1 MYPCKKLRNLL
12 ILFYIPKLTI
22 LLSKAKGNK
31 NMAALLEAKNVT
43 KIYAKSQH
51 PSLNKVSFRITDGE
65 FIAIMGASGSG
76 KTTLLNVLSTID
88 TPTNGSITIN
98 GVNLRNLTDSKAAD
112 FRRDNLGFIFQEY
125 LLLDSLTIFE
135 NIAVP
140 LTLQKLS
147 PKKIESMI
155 RNLAKSF
162 GIDAQLDKYPSE
174 LSGGQRQRAS
184 ALRAIVKH
192 PSILFADEPTGALD
206 SSSATDLLN
215 TLKESNESL
224 HTTILMV
231 THDAYA
237 ASFADRILIF
247 KDGCIIQEL
256 LKQNADR
263 RAFYESIAQTIA
275 KLDTER

>member
-1 MYPCKKLRNLL
+1 M
-12 ILFYIPKLTI
+12 
-22 LLSKAKGNK
+22 S
-31 NMAALLEAKNVT
+31 ALLEATEVT
-43 KIYAKSQH
+43 KIYARAQH
-51 PSLNKVSFRITDGE
+51 SSLNKVSFSVAKSE

-88 TPTNGSITIN
+88 TPTSGSITID
-98 GVNLRNLTDSKAAD
+98 GVNIKNLSDSGAAD
-112 FRRDNLGFIFQEY
+112 FRRDKLGFIFQEY

-140 LTLQKLS
+140 LTLQKLP
-147 PKKIESMI
+147 PKKIENMVRS
-155 RNLAKSF
+155 LAEAF
-162 GIDAQLDKYPSE
+162 GIDPQLNKYPNE

-184 ALRAIVKH
+184 ALRAIVKR

-224 HTTILMV
+224 NTTILMV

-247 KDGCIIQEL
+247 KDGCIIREL
-256 LKQNADR
+256 FRQNDDR
-263 RAFYESIAQTIA
+263 RTFYESIAREVA

>member
-1 MYPCKKLRNLL
+1 M
-12 ILFYIPKLTI
+12 
-22 LLSKAKGNK
+22 S
-31 NMAALLEAKNVT
+31 ALLEAKEVT
-43 KIYAKSQH
+43 KIYAKAQR
-51 PSLNKVSFRITDGE
+51 PSLNKVSFSVSKSE

-88 TPTNGSITIN
+88 TPTGGSITID
-98 GVNLRNLTDSKAAD
+98 GVNIKNLTDSGAAD
-112 FRRDNLGFIFQEY
+112 FRRDKLGFIFQEY

-140 LTLQKLS
+140 LTLQKLP
-147 PKKIESMI
+147 PKKIENMVKS
-155 RNLAKSF
+155 LAETF
-162 GIDAQLDKYPSE
+162 GIDSQLNKYPNE

-184 ALRAIVKH
+184 ALRAIVKR

-206 SSSATDLLN
+206 SNSATDLLN
-215 TLKESNESL
+215 TLKESNKAL
-224 HTTILMV
+224 DTTILMV

-247 KDGCIIQEL
+247 KDGRIIREL
-256 LKQNADR
+256 FKQNDDR
-263 RAFYESIAQTIA
+263 RTFYESIALEVA

>member
-1 MYPCKKLRNLL
+1 M
-12 ILFYIPKLTI
+12 
-22 LLSKAKGNK
+22 S
-31 NMAALLEAKNVT
+31 ALLEATEVT
-43 KIYAKSQH
+43 KIYARAQH
-51 PSLNKVSFRITDGE
+51 PSLNKVSFNVAKSE

-88 TPTNGSITIN
+88 TPTSGNITID
-98 GVNLRNLTDSKAAD
+98 GVNIKNLSDSGAAD
-112 FRRDNLGFIFQEY
+112 FRRDKLGFIFQEY

-140 LTLQKLS
+140 LTLQKLP
-147 PKKIESMI
+147 PKKIENMI
-155 RNLAKSF
+155 RSLAEAF
-162 GIDAQLDKYPSE
+162 GIDPQLNKYPNE

-184 ALRAIVKH
+184 ALRAIVKR

-215 TLKESNESL
+215 TLKESNEAL
-224 HTTILMV
+224 NTTILMV

-247 KDGCIIQEL
+247 KDGCIIREL
-256 LKQNADR
+256 FKQNDDR
-263 RAFYESIAQTIA
+263 HTFYESIAQEVA

>member
-1 MYPCKKLRNLL
+1 MS
-12 ILFYIPKLTI
+12 T
-22 LLSKAKGNK
+22 
-31 NMAALLEAKNVT
+31 LLEAKEVT
-43 KIYAKSQH
+43 KIYAKAQR
-51 PSLNKVSFRITDGE
+51 PSLNKVSFKVSGSE

-88 TPTNGSITIN
+88 TPTSGSITIN
-98 GVNLRNLTDSKAAD
+98 GVNLKNLTDSGAAD

-140 LTLQKLS
+140 LTLQKLP
-147 PKKIESMI
+147 PKKIENMVRS
-155 RNLAKSF
+155 LAETF
-162 GIDAQLDKYPSE
+162 GIDSQLNKYPNQ

-184 ALRAIVKH
+184 ALRAIVKR

-206 SSSATDLLN
+206 SNSATDLLN
-215 TLKESNESL
+215 TLKRSNEDL

-256 LKQNADR
+256 FKKNADR
-263 RAFYESIAQTIA
+263 RAFYESIAREVA
-275 KLDTER
+275 RLDTER

>member
-1 MYPCKKLRNLL
+1 M
-12 ILFYIPKLTI
+12 
-22 LLSKAKGNK
+22 S
-31 NMAALLEAKNVT
+31 ALLEAKEVT
-43 KIYAKSQH
+43 KIYARAQH
-51 PSLNKVSFRITDGE
+51 PSLNRVSFSVAKSE

-88 TPTNGSITIN
+88 TPTSGSITID
-98 GVNLRNLTDSKAAD
+98 GVNIKNLSDSGAAD
-112 FRRDNLGFIFQEY
+112 FRRDKLGFIFQEY

-140 LTLQKLS
+140 LTLQKLP
-147 PKKIESMI
+147 PKKIENMI
-155 RNLAKSF
+155 RSLAEAF
-162 GIDAQLDKYPSE
+162 GIDPQLNKYPNE

-184 ALRAIVKH
+184 ALRAIVKR

-215 TLKESNESL
+215 TLKESNEAL
-224 HTTILMV
+224 NTTILMV

-247 KDGCIIQEL
+247 KDGCIIREL
-256 LKQNADR
+256 FKQNDDR
-263 RAFYESIAQTIA
+263 HTFYESIAQEVA

>member
-1 MYPCKKLRNLL
+1 M
-12 ILFYIPKLTI
+12 
-22 LLSKAKGNK
+22 S
-31 NMAALLEAKNVT
+31 ALLEAKEVT
-43 KIYAKSQH
+43 KIYAKAQH
-51 PSLNKVSFRITDGE
+51 SSLNKVSFSVSKSE

-88 TPTNGSITIN
+88 TPTSGSIIIDGIN
-98 GVNLRNLTDSKAAD
+98 IKDLTDSGAAD
-112 FRRDNLGFIFQEY
+112 FRRDKLGFIFQEY
-125 LLLDSLTIFE
+125 FLLDSLTIFE

-140 LTLQKLS
+140 LTLQKLP
-147 PKKIESMI
+147 PKKIENMI
-155 RNLAKSF
+155 RSLAESF
-162 GIDAQLDKYPSE
+162 GIDAQLNKYPNE

-184 ALRAIVKH
+184 ALRAIVKR

-224 HTTILMV
+224 NTTILMV

-247 KDGCIIQEL
+247 KDGCIIREL
-256 LKQNADR
+256 FRQNDDR
-263 RAFYESIAQTIA
+263 RTFYESIAREVA

>member
-1 MYPCKKLRNLL
+1 MS
-12 ILFYIPKLTI
+12 T
-22 LLSKAKGNK
+22 
-31 NMAALLEAKNVT
+31 LLEAKNVT
-43 KIYAKSQH
+43 KIYAKAQQ
-51 PSLNKVSFRITDGE
+51 PSLNDVSLNVREGE

-88 TPTNGSITIN
+88 TPTSGSITIN
-98 GVNLRNLTDSKAAD
+98 GVNLKNLTDSSAAD

-140 LTLQKLS
+140 LTLQKLP
-147 PKKIESMI
+147 PKKIENMVQSM
-155 RNLAKSF
+155 AEAFS
-162 GIDAQLDKYPSE
+162 IDAQLNKYPSE

-184 ALRAIVKH
+184 ALRAIVKR

-237 ASFADRILIF
+237 ASFADRIMIF
-247 KDGCIIQEL
+247 KDGCIIREL
-256 LKQNADR
+256 FKQNVDR
-263 RAFYESIAQTIA
+263 RSFYESIAREVA

>member
-155 RNLAKSF
+155 QSLAKNF
-162 GIDAQLDKYPSE
+162 GIDAQLDKYPSG